1 MNRSSGSDAT
11 ELKTEPLQFA
21 AIQPLA
27 ETKQAPMPQELEL
40 LWLDKQLTGPGEKYD
55 VFFVVVVFVDIP
67 ESIGSK
73 PTADTKQK

>member
-1 MNRSSGSDAT
+1 MKT
-11 ELKTEPLQFA
+11 ELVQFA
-21 AIQPLA
+21 AIQPLT

-67 ESIGSK
+67 ESIGSSPQQILNK
-73 PTADTKQK
+73 NIVHKHTRNNF